1 MKALLLASLVSFSA
15 MASECYVRTAD
26 LVTNEVTL
34 AKEICINDIGL
45 KLEAFGNSKATIAYT
60 LDGVVKEKVIAL
72 NNPIELR
79 SGKVLFLVWGLES
92 NFAGGWCSD
101 TTEAAINASL
111 EMNKDGTDVVLTE
124 IKGSVSTTNDNCHSD
139 AREIQS
145 LDYKLI

>member
-15 MASECYVRTAD
+15 MASECYVRTVD
-26 LVTNEVTL
+26 LVTNDVTL
-34 AKEICINDIGL
+34 AKEICINNIDL
-45 KLEAFGNSKATIAYT
+45 KLEAFGNSKATIAYS

-79 SGKVLFLVWGLES
+79 SGKVLFFVWGLENDS
-92 NFAGGWCSD
+92 EGGWCSD
-101 TTEAAINASL
+101 TTEAAIDARL
-111 EMNKDGTDVVLTE
+111 EMNKDGSDVVLTE

-145 LDYKLI
+145 FDYKLI